1 MTVTLNK
8 YAWLTI
14 EYIFLK
20 ICHWYIVFENRYRL
34 FGTTHPGLIGGSKPK
49 VATPDVV
56 RRIREYKGN
65 NPQIF
70 AWQIRESLQ
79 KEGICPSDKLPSVSS
94 INRIVRSNRR
104 IIFNNDGSITGMCI
118 YFGIENIGFLFVCR
132 IRFGLWFSWWKWWW
146 KWKFN

>member
-1 MTVTLNK
+1 MCMTNQPFRHSQSLS
-8 YAWLTI
+8 
-14 EYIFLK
+14 IFFFIRSMRIFS
-20 ICHWYIVFENRYRL
+20 ICSSSSIRYRL

-104 IIFNNDGSITGMCI
+104 IVFNNDGSITGKTMATERKQRTKQ
-118 YFGIENIGFLFVCR
+118 FSFRTGFRL
-132 IRFGLWFSWWKWWW
+132 
-146 KWKFN
+146 

>member
-1 MTVTLNK
+1 MTNIYLFIYSIDK
-8 YAWLTI
+8 YSFIL
-14 EYIFLK
+14 
-20 ICHWYIVFENRYRL
+20 NRYRL

-56 RRIREYKGN
+56 KRIREYKGN

-79 KEGICPSDKLPSVSS
+79 KEGICPADKLPSVSS

-104 IIFNNDGSITGMCI
+104 IVFNNDGTITGMVI
-118 YFGIENIGFLFVCR
+118 
-132 IRFGLWFSWWKWWW
+132 
-146 KWKFN
+146 

>member
-1 MTVTLNK
+1 M
-8 YAWLTI
+8 
-14 EYIFLK
+14 
-20 ICHWYIVFENRYRL
+20 NRYRL

-70 AWQIRESLQ
+70 AWQIRENLQ

-104 IIFNNDGSITGMCI
+104 IVFNDDGSITGMDSL
-118 YFGIENIGFLFVCR
+118 IEKNKRQLVFTF
-132 IRFGLWFSWWKWWW
+132 
-146 KWKFN
+146 

>member
-1 MTVTLNK
+1 MRDFFFS
-8 YAWLTI
+8 I
-14 EYIFLK
+14 
-20 ICHWYIVFENRYRL
+20 RYRL

-104 IIFNNDGSITGMCI
+104 IVFNNDGSITGK
-118 YFGIENIGFLFVCR
+118 IEEKRRKDEILFYSFR
-132 IRFGLWFSWWKWWW
+132 IRLGF
-146 KWKFN
+146 

>member
-1 MTVTLNK
+1 ML
-8 YAWLTI
+8 LI
-14 EYIFLK
+14 
-20 ICHWYIVFENRYRL
+20 RYRL

-79 KEGICPSDKLPSVSS
+79 KEGICPADKLPSVSS

-104 IIFNNDGSITGMCI
+104 IIFNNDGTITGMLFPFYSI
-118 YFGIENIGFLFVCR
+118 AMELLWIILELDSDFDSRDGSDDENENVG
-132 IRFGLWFSWWKWWW
+132 
-146 KWKFN
+146 KFEVRNSEKN

>member
-1 MTVTLNK
+1 MR
-8 YAWLTI
+8 
-14 EYIFLK
+14 IFS
-20 ICHWYIVFENRYRL
+20 ICSSSLIRYRL

-104 IIFNNDGSITGMCI
+104 IVFNTDGSITGKPKTTTTEKKKKNEKIFIQNWIPTLILTTAVTTKMKI
-118 YFGIENIGFLFVCR
+118 
-132 IRFGLWFSWWKWWW
+132 
-146 KWKFN
+146 